1 MIGNIKKFSNEVV
14 VEMKKVSWPTKEQL
28 KESTMVVIV
37 VTAIITT
44 LVSIMDWVFTS
55 VMKSIF

>member
-28 KESTMVVIV
+28 KESTIVVIV
-37 VTAIITT
+37 VSAIITV
-44 LVSIMDWVFTS
+44 LVSVMDWVFTS
-55 VMKSIF
+55 IMKAIF

>member
-28 KESTMVVIV
+28 KESTIVVIV

>member
-28 KESTMVVIV
+28 KESTIVVIV
-37 VTAIITT
+37 VTAIITV
-44 LVSIMDWVFTS
+44 LVSLMDWVFTS
-55 VMKSIF
+55 IMKAIF

>member
-28 KESTMVVIV
+28 KESTIVVIV

-44 LVSIMDWVFTS
+44 VVSIMDWVFTS